1 MIIKGVTCQSG
12 GKKTST
18 GRYINEDGVTHFE
31 VKTIDK
37 TYKFIILMDG
47 ATGLGRN
54 FEIVKEKTPAEWY
67 VSYMMNELK
76 SELSINPTKPLELAI
91 QNSITKI
98 ANDINKYEK
107 ENNIILKE
115 YEKPSASLSLL
126 RTDGITTEI
135 YLIGDLET
143 IVVQTGGKVLRVDNP
158 NQKAVQSLDQKVLK
172 RMVKIAKE
180 KNCNVLDV
188 RNYPEIETML
198 QDNRSKKNREVE
210 DGYWVCGTNS
220 EIIEHG
226 VSVAFDNS
234 KITDIILASDG
245 FDYSLLELNENS
257 VYEQVKQYGT
267 DFVAK
272 LIRNIEEED
281 EFCNKYPRFKKG
293 DDLTVIHMD
302 YIGR

>member
-1 MIIKGVTCQSG
+1 MIIKGITCQSG

-18 GRYINEDGVTHFE
+18 GRYINEDAITYFE

-54 FEIVKEKTPAEWY
+54 FEIVKEQTPAEWY
-67 VSYMMNELK
+67 VSYMMKKLK

-143 IVVQTGGKVLRVDNP
+143 IVVQTDGKVLRVDNP

-172 RMVKIAKE
+172 RMVLIAKE

-245 FDYSLLELNENS
+245 FDYSLLKLNENS

-281 EFCNKYPRFKKG
+281 EFCNKNPRFKKG